1 MAPCTSRAK
10 CRMDGTN
17 STTPER
23 KPHCGTAAGARS
35 LTPLSAESAV
45 EYSSQREA
53 GNHFARGHSVRILTG
68 TPADNRPFR
77 SWGGTPAAHFLEA
90 SQR

>member
-10 CRMDGTN
+10 CRMNGTN
-17 STTPER
+17 STTPGR

-35 LTPLSAESAV
+35 LTPLSAKSAV
-45 EYSSQREA
+45 EYSSQPEA
-53 GNHFARGHSVRILTG
+53 GNHFAMGHSVRILTG

-77 SWGGTPAAHFLEA
+77 SSGGYSRSAFP
-90 SQR
+90 